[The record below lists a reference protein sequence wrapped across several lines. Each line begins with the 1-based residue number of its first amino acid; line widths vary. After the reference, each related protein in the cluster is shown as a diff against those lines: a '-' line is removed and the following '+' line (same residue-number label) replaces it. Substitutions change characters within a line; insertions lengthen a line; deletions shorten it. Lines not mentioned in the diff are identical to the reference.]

1 MKKIAKKTCA
11 FIVAAS
17 SLLSVTAC
25 GPEVVGGNE
34 EGKTNISVAI
44 YSGGYGT
51 NWIDGAIER
60 FEKKYENTSFETG
73 KMGVNVIPNKDKSYT
88 GTSLTTMVKNNDAIN
103 VYFAGEVPYRELYL
117 DGALLEITDLVKTTV
132 NDQDGKTLESK
143 MTNDYKEFLSE
154 NGNYYALPLYEAYNG
169 ITYDAG
175 VFKSKKLYFSDKA
188 DATTSNKYPGTNA
201 FVTSASDK
209 KSCGPD
215 GVFDTY
221 DDGLPSTYQE
231 FYKLM
236 DKMTLNGVTPFVF
249 SFNST
254 HYSNNLIISLF
265 ENYVGAAG
273 VNALFDYT
281 TNGEQIEIVT
291 GFSGDT
297 PTTTSKALTR
307 ENANQIKNSLG
318 MYYASEFAQ
327 KVFGNTTNY
336 DTVNTATTHLD
347 AMERFMKS
355 GLDGG
360 NYIGMLL
367 DGNWWY
373 NEATDDGLF
382 SDLVGTYPSTYQEKE
397 FKFMPLPHQ
406 YAGTVTPRDD
416 SEAMAPVLL
425 SGGTYAFISA
435 NIPQERVAAAKA
447 FLSFCYG
454 DEELCKATEV
464 SNGVLRAVNYDF
476 SGVVSNVGSYAQS
489 VFAMRDQ
496 AIANNSLV
504 TYTSRDSIF
513 LSNMSYFTISTI
525 SGFWKSGNYLDTY
538 KAFHD
543 GKLSAKDYFTGLA
556 ISDSDWANSYL
567 K

>member
-73 KMGVNVIPNKDKSYT
+73 KTGVNVIPNKDKSYT

-367 DGNWWY
+367 DVLSNLQIESWIIDQYHHIRLPLNNVFFTKVHILEDGTKMQKNRNESHISQIPVMLYQCTTYRLHQIASEKTEISLGILFLQSTHQIGCMEVARSFTY
-373 NEATDDGLF
+373 NQIIFHT
-382 SDLVGTYPSTYQEKE
+382 
-397 FKFMPLPHQ
+397 FKFQ
-406 YAGTVTPRDD
+406 V
-416 SEAMAPVLL
+416 
-425 SGGTYAFISA
+425 FISQ
-435 NIPQERVAAAKA
+435 IMP
-447 FLSFCYG
+447 
-454 DEELCKATEV
+454 
-464 SNGVLRAVNYDF
+464 
-476 SGVVSNVGSYAQS
+476 
-489 VFAMRDQ
+489 
-496 AIANNSLV
+496 
-504 TYTSRDSIF
+504 
-513 LSNMSYFTISTI
+513 
-525 SGFWKSGNYLDTY
+525 
-538 KAFHD
+538 
-543 GKLSAKDYFTGLA
+543 
-556 ISDSDWANSYL
+556 
-567 K
+567 

>member
-25 GPEVVGGNE
+25 GPEVVGGLE
-34 EGKTNISVAI
+34 EGKTNLSVAI

-60 FEKKYENTSFETG
+60 FEAKYENTSFADGEV
-73 KMGVNVIPNKDKSYT
+73 GVNVIPNKDKSYT
-88 GTSLTTMVKNNDAIN
+88 GNSLTTTVKNNDAIN
-103 VYFAGEVPYRELYL
+103 IYFAGEVPYRELYL
-117 DGALLEITDLVKTTV
+117 DNALLDITDLVKDTK
-132 NDQDGKTLESK
+132 NEQDGKTIESK
-143 MTNDYKEFLSE
+143 FSNEYKEFLSE
-154 NGNYYALPLYEAYNG
+154 NGKYYAIPLYEAYNG

-175 VFKSKKLYFSDKA
+175 VFKSKKLYFSNKA
-188 DATTSNKYPGTNA
+188 DTTASNRYPGTNA
-201 FVTSASDK
+201 FVTGANDT

-215 GVFDTY
+215 GVFNTY

-265 ENYVGAAG
+265 ENYVGAEG
-273 VNALFDYT
+273 VNAVVNYD
-281 TNGEQIEIVT
+281 TNGEEIEIVT
-291 GFSGDT
+291 GFDGNT
-297 PTTTSKALTR
+297 PTVESKVLTR
-307 ENANQIKNSLG
+307 ENANQIKQSLG

-327 KVFGNTTNY
+327 KVFGNNTNY

-382 SDLVGTYPSTYQEKE
+382 KGLVETYPSTYQEKD

-406 YAGTVTPRDD
+406 YAGTVTPRDE
-416 SEAMAPVLL
+416 SEVLTPVLL

-435 NIPQERVAAAKA
+435 NIPQERIKAAKA

-476 SGVVSNVGSYAQS
+476 SSVSSTVNSYAQS
-489 VFAMRDQ
+489 VFAMREQ
-496 AIANNSLV
+496 AINNDSIV
-504 TYTSRDSIF
+504 TYTSRDPIF

-525 SGFWKSGNYLDTY
+525 SSFWKSGSYLDIY

-543 GKLSAKDYFTGLA
+543 GKLSAKDYFTGIS
-556 ISDSDWANSYL
+556 ISDTDWANSYL